1 MKKIFELTIALVGV
15 LGLTFAC
22 SQQPGGSTPT
32 AKSGAENPAEGTEFI
47 NLKVTGMT

>member
-1 MKKIFELTIALVGV
+1 MRKFFELTVILTGV
-15 LGLTFAC
+15 LALTYGC

-32 AKSGAENPAEGTEFI
+32 AKSGTEVSEEDTEFI

>member
-1 MKKIFELTIALVGV
+1 MKKIFELTMVLASVLALA
-15 LGLTFAC
+15 FAC

-32 AKSGAENPAEGTEFI
+32 AKSGAEDPAEGTEFI